1 MAPAILLGVAAVA
14 GLGLFVVAK
23 ANAKEPT
30 RPDEDDAPDD
40 SANKEINVLKMQ
52 KLLNTLIK
60 GINAA
65 AAARGASAGI
75 PWLKV
80 DGKFGPDTS
89 AAWGAQAERL
99 GVPPVAVGSAGAATA
114 RVNDRAAVAL
124 SNAAGA
130 IVEKKGSKPKDKQK
144 GAQKPDQGAQK
155 PVTDVESDYE
165 AAKAAAEKAKRL
177 EDQAPDRKPDTKIKP
192 DTKPSAP
199 VQKVTVQRVQ
209 EILVPLGQALAVDG
223 KYGPKTETAY
233 KAEAQRRGLR
243 SNIVKVKDEKHPT
256 TKKLVQVAQVD
267 KAALAELVDASVKAQ
282 RAAKKEAAKP
292 VQPAKQPRH
301 ELINNA
307 IVKIDFATPATP
319 TGTRKA
325 VNDLFNHWQKEYWGK
340 GYRDEYPQKLD
351 NYAAWYTRAWRM
363 VTPAVQQ
370 NVPHPRTIDRSYV
383 ETPKPTPSQG
393 AEQVSI
399 PVLRA
404 QELLNRHGAGLQPDG
419 KYGPITASAWQKL
432 ATKHNVSVRFERL
445 DPGTS
450 VKVDAEALR
459 KLEALP
465 ASQKASPPPGYDRAK
480 AKARAKDVSAH
491 LRKQGRAY
499 DKSILKSWQT
509 QAGIDADGLY
519 GPHSR
524 NALAYYGAT
533 DAPAP
538 FVKGKEKPYVP
549 PA

>member
-14 GLGLFVVAK
+14 GLGLFVVASK
-23 ANAKEPT
+23 ARAKDATAPDE
-30 RPDEDDAPDD
+30 DEDDAPDD
-40 SANKEINVLKMQ
+40 SANKEVNVRKMQ
-52 KLLNTLIK
+52 ELLNKLIRA
-60 GINAA
+60 INADA
-65 AAARGASAGI
+65 TARGAAAGI
-75 PWLKV
+75 RMLQV
-80 DGKFGPDTS
+80 DGKFGPNTS
-89 AAWGAQAERL
+89 AAWAAQAERL
-99 GVPPVAVGSAGAATA
+99 EVPPVAVGSVGATTA

-124 SNAAGA
+124 SNAAAA
-130 IVEKKGSKPKDKQK
+130 IVEKTSPTPHGKTKP
-144 GAQKPDQGAQK
+144 APKPDQGAPK
-155 PVTDVESDYE
+155 PAPQPTDAQSDYE

-177 EDQAPDRKPDTKIKP
+177 EEQAKPAP
-192 DTKPSAP
+192 APPKPSAP
-199 VQKVTVQRVQ
+199 VQKVAVQRLQ
-209 EILVPLGQALAVDG
+209 EILVPLGQALTVDG
-223 KYGPKTETAY
+223 NYGPKTETAY
-233 KAEAQRRGLR
+233 KTEAQRRGLA
-243 SNIVKVKDEKHPT
+243 SNIVKVKNEKNSAG
-256 TKKLVQVAQVD
+256 KFVQVVQVD
-267 KAALAELVDASVKAQ
+267 KAALGALVDASVKAE
-282 RAAKKEAAKP
+282 RAAKKAGQKP
-292 VQPAKQPRH
+292 QPVKQARH

-307 IVKIDFATPATP
+307 IVKLDFATPATP

-340 GYRDEYPQKLD
+340 GYRDDYPQKLD

-370 NVPHPRTIDRSYV
+370 NVPHPKTIDPSYV
-383 ETPKPTPSQG
+383 ETPKPTPSPG

-419 KYGPITASAWQKL
+419 KYGPITAGAWQKL
-432 ATKHNVSVRFERL
+432 ATQHKVSVRFERL

-480 AKARAKDVSAH
+480 AKARARDVSAH
-491 LRKQGRAY
+491 LKKQGRAY

-509 QAGIDADGLY
+509 QAGIGADGLY

-524 NALAYYGAT
+524 NALVYYGAT

-538 FVKGKEKPYVP
+538 FVKGTEKPYVP